1 MSKKIKIKVADL
13 NDIPEELQGFYAEM
27 EGGGYMLQAEADAD
41 GFGIG
46 NIASLRGKLDKAL
59 AKNEKQQ
66 ALLLEKEDGTL
77 WTREELETMSSEVDS
92 LRKAVQEGT
101 GAAKDLES
109 EVQLRTADLKKQ
121 FGEQVNTVKSENERL
136 RKMVNDGAVD
146 REVAKVIAEMKVK
159 PEWVPLMTQELRRH
173 ITVEE
178 VDGNIRTRFVNP
190 DDGNS
195 VRYSSQQFN
204 DGPMDFSEFS
214 KHPDIRE
221 KYAQC
226 LVGDGKVGAADVS
239 QRSASNGRDVVLSK
253 EEYENFATFSR
264 AKELAQKQGGQVL
277 MKD

>member
-13 NDIPEELQGFYAEM
+13 TDIPEDMRDYYAEM
-27 EGGGYMLQAEADAD
+27 DGGGYMLQAESDSD

-46 NIASLRGKLDKAL
+46 NIASLRGKLDKSL
-59 AKNEKQQ
+59 AKQEKVQGM
-66 ALLLEKEDGTL
+66 LLEKEDGTL
-77 WTREELETMSSEVDS
+77 WTAEELTSMQGEMDT

-101 GAAKDLES
+101 GVKQDLES

-121 FGEQVNTVKSENERL
+121 FGEQVNAVKGENERL
-136 RKMVNDGAVD
+136 RKFVNDSAVD
-146 REVAKVIAEMKVK
+146 REVAKVVAEMRVK
-159 PEWVPLMTQELRRH
+159 PEWTALMAQELKRH

-190 DDGNS
+190 DDSNA

-204 DGPMDFSEFS
+204 DGPMDHAEFA
-214 KHPDIRE
+214 KLPDIRE

-226 LVGDGKVGAADVS
+226 LEGDGKVGAADVS
-239 QRSASNGRDVVLSK
+239 KRSAGNGRDVVLSQ
-253 EEYENFATFSR
+253 EEYSDFATFAR

-277 MKD
+277 MRD

>member
-13 NDIPEELQGFYAEM
+13 SDIPEEMQPYYAEM

-46 NIASLRGKLDKAL
+46 NIASLRGKLDKSL
-59 AKNEKQQ
+59 AKQEKVQGM
-66 ALLLEKEDGTL
+66 LLEKEDGTL
-77 WTREELETMSSEVDS
+77 WTAEELTSMQGEVDT

-101 GAAKDLES
+101 GASKDLES

-121 FGEQVNTVKSENERL
+121 FGEQVNSVKSENERL
-136 RKMVNDGAVD
+136 RKFVNDSAVD
-146 REVAKVIAEMKVK
+146 REVAKVVAEMKVK
-159 PEWVPLMTQELRRH
+159 PEWTALMSQELKRH
-173 ITVEE
+173 IMVEE

-190 DDGNS
+190 DDGNA

-214 KHPDIRE
+214 KLPDIRE

-226 LVGDGKVGAADVS
+226 LEGDGKVGAADVS
-239 QRSASNGRDVVLSK
+239 RRAAGNGRDVLLTK
-253 EEYENFATFSR
+253 EEYADFPTFAR